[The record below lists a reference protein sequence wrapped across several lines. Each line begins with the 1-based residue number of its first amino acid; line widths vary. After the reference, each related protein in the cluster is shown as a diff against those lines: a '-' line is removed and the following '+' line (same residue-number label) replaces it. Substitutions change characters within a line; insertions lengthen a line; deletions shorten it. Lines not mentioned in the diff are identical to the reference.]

1 MALNDYTILQNL
13 RTFET
18 AFKPWTGE
26 NSLWFFWPWRF
37 HEIFPSRLC
46 HLFHMQRP
54 WRFFKSEK
62 SGKSAAKIILKHSK
76 LSKKVGVPCEFR
88 CSWCSCSNLIQFV
101 LWFARLWRWHWS
113 LGASWSSQGY
123 WGFPHW
129 MILGILGPL
138 GSIIKKSSTN
148 FLEISGNAN
157 KSLCEAS
164 LLGLSGCSG
173 HWIKWNPFS
182 NTIAQPR
189 QWHQSPNFLYHHHH
203 HQQ

>member
-1 MALNDYTILQNL
+1 MTIRSFKTWEPLRLRSSLGQVKTLSGFSGLDDFMKFFPVDFAIFSICSGHGAFLNPKSL
-13 RTFET
+13 
-18 AFKPWTGE
+18 E
-26 NSLWFFWPWRF
+26 NP
-37 HEIFPSRLC
+37 
-46 HLFHMQRP
+46 
-54 WRFFKSEK
+54 
-62 SGKSAAKIILKHSK
+62 AAKIILKHSK

-101 LWFARLWRWHWS
+101 LWFVRLWRWHWS

-157 KSLCEAS
+157 KSLCEAT

-203 HQQ
+203 QQ